1 MIVRRFCNL
10 AINLSLSLV
19 SIVIYLTL
27 CELVVF
33 RYIWLASDIPR
44 LDYVDDVVRYAP
56 SQTGVWRLRNQIA
69 SPYRINRQGWNSG
82 VGDYGLDRDKGVLRV
97 AVVGDSIVEAFHV
110 GASESL
116 AEVLGRDLTQD
127 GRPTEVFRFGI
138 SGAPLSQ
145 YVHMVER
152 VVLQYRPDWIV
163 VVVIHND
170 FDESFHFMQGRY
182 TSSFMKFRLE
192 GGKVIG
198 EIPPTP
204 WRKGFVDIVRQTAT
218 ARFFIY
224 RWQVRPQALVDLI
237 LPSGD
242 AAAEGKLAGNVEI
255 DRVLAQRRD
264 VTAVAE
270 HASARLAAL
279 ANSTGAQLVFVMD
292 GDRQAIYR
300 EDNTSLVLQLN
311 QILAD
316 AAAQKGIDLI
326 DMHPVFA
333 EHWSTHH
340 QRFEFASDGH
350 WNALAHALVAGT
362 VAKYINRRDAQE
374 SSRSNN

>member
-1 MIVRRFCNL
+1 MMIRRFCHL
-10 AINLSLSLV
+10 AINLSLSLA
-19 SIVIYLTL
+19 STLTFL
-27 CELVVF
+27 TFCEFVVF

-44 LDYVDDVVRYAP
+44 LDYVDEVVRYEA
-56 SQTGVWRLRNQIA
+56 SQVGVWRLRNEIA
-69 SPYRINRQGWNSG
+69 SHYRINRQGWNSS
-82 VGDYGLDRDKGVLRV
+82 VGDYGQDRHKGVMRV
-97 AVVGDSIVEAFHV
+97 AVVGDSYVEAFQV
-110 GASESL
+110 GTNESL
-116 AEVLGRDLTQD
+116 AELLERDLTQN

-163 VVVIHND
+163 VVVVHND
-170 FDESFHFMQGRY
+170 FDESFRFVQGRY
-182 TSSFMKFRLE
+182 TSSFVKFRLE
-192 GGKVIG
+192 GGKVTG

-204 WRKGFVDIVRQTAT
+204 WRAGIIDVLRLTAT
-218 ARFFIY
+218 ARFLFY

-237 LPSGD
+237 LPSRAG
-242 AAAEGKLAGNVEI
+242 AEGMLAGNVEI
-255 DRVLAQRRD
+255 DRVLALRRD

-279 ANSTGAQLVFVMD
+279 AKSVGARLVFVMD

-300 EDNTSLVLQLN
+300 GDKTSPALQLN

-316 AAAQKGIDLI
+316 AAARSEVDLI
-326 DMHPVFA
+326 NMHPVFA
-333 EHWSTHH
+333 EHWSGHH

-350 WNALAHALVAGT
+350 WNALAHVVVADA
-362 VAKYINRRDAQE
+362 VAKYIGRRTATDL
-374 SSRSNN
+374 SH